1 MFLKLATA
9 VQHSD
14 YAFIIDRFFKNYSII
29 GFSLESPFQLI
40 SSNSIEEFFTHINE
54 KDKSLKNYLLL
65 NKKIGLGWYGYF
77 SYDLKNQL
85 LPVKIIKKDL
95 HYPLINF
102 IYLPIIFLYN
112 HKTNLTIPISNK
124 KFITIKTL
132 NIINKFNEFTSKNFK
147 LEIKSLCPYE
157 TYAEKI
163 KRIKKEIEKGNVYQV
178 NYAHN
183 IEFKFKGDALSCYL
197 KIREKAKPAY
207 GAYFKFKNLH
217 ILSFSPECFFQIKD
231 GKIISSPIKGTT
243 PRSSDTKIDKSYKFL
258 LNRSPKDKAEHL
270 MIVDLIRNDLGKICK
285 IGSIEI
291 KNLFKII
298 SYPTVHHMVSNV
310 KGILKK
316 DISLQDVIKA
326 MFPGGSITGAPKIS
340 AINLIEELEDFSRG
354 IYTGAIGYFIP
365 QKYAEFNIAIR
376 TLILMEEEA
385 NYPVGGGIV
394 YDSDPKKE
402 YEETI
407 TKSEILSSIK

>member
-9 VQHSD
+9 IQYSD
-14 YAFIIDRFFKNYSII
+14 YAFIIDRFFKNYSVI
-29 GFSLESPFQLI
+29 GFSLEFPSHLI
-40 SSNSIEEFFTHINE
+40 SSNSIKEFFTHIKKKN
-54 KDKSLKNYLLL
+54 KSLKNYFPL
-65 NKKIGLGWYGYF
+65 NNKIGLGWYGYF

-85 LPVKIIKKDL
+85 LPLKIIKKDIN
-95 HYPLINF
+95 YPLINF

-112 HKTNLTIPISNK
+112 HKTGKILPISNE
-124 KFITIKTL
+124 KFIIIKAL
-132 NIINKFNEFTSKNFK
+132 SLIDKFNEFTLKNYK
-147 LEIKSLCPYE
+147 LEIKSLCSYE
-157 TYAEKI
+157 TYKEKI

-183 IEFKFKGDALSCYL
+183 VKFKFKGDALSCYL

-217 ILSFSPECFFQIKD
+217 ILSFSPECFFKIKD
-231 GKIISSPIKGTT
+231 RKIISSPIKGTMQ
-243 PRSSDTKIDKSYKFL
+243 RSSDTKIDKLYKFL
-258 LNRSPKDKAEHL
+258 LKRSLKDKAEHL
-270 MIVDLIRNDLGKICK
+270 MIVDLIRNDLGKICE
-285 IGSIEI
+285 IGSIEV

-316 DISLQDVIKA
+316 NISLQDVIKA
-326 MFPGGSITGAPKIS
+326 LFPGGSITGAPKIS

-365 QKYAEFNIAIR
+365 EKYAEFNIAIR
-376 TLILMEEEA
+376 TLIIMDGEA
-385 NYPVGGGIV
+385 NYAVGGGIV
-394 YDSDPKKE
+394 YDSDPEKE

-407 TKSEILSSIK
+407 IKTKIINYLF